1 MMETNALA
9 LSRATAI
16 LNYRKQPRIRIDSFT
31 LDMSS
36 DTSRVAAGLAMEI
49 GDPVIVTKSMAGS
62 TDITLRLTIQGHT
75 TDITPDRWI
84 STFTTAYPLST
95 AFILGSTE
103 FGILG
108 TNTL

>member
-1 MMETNALA
+1 
-9 LSRATAI
+9 
-16 LNYRKQPRIRIDSFT
+16 
-31 LDMSS
+31 
-36 DTSRVAAGLAMEI
+36 MEI
-49 GDPVIVTKSMAGS
+49 GDPVVITKSMAGG